1 MVSVGSKVLQSR
13 RHKVH
18 SSVEDRPMG
27 EENRSHKSARRK
39 QGMNRRAKEGDF
51 GSGGDGFG
59 KSSHGS
65 GKHAKFL
72 KGQDTK
78 IPKSPIIR
86 KQVDPMTTKYFSDI
100 ANLFESNEVE
110 LEERSVICGNALE
123 ETRGKEYELATD
135 YIISHIL
142 QSLLEGC
149 DVDHLCGF
157 LRSCSRVFPLIA
169 MDRSGS
175 HVAETALRSIA
186 THLQDEETYSAIL
199 ETLTMI
205 CKVIVENPAD
215 LMYNCYGSHV
225 LRRLLC
231 LCKGVSLD
239 SAEFQGTKSS
249 TNVAERLNLKT
260 SCPNEHA
267 QQKLGHGFPGLLK
280 DLITGMLNY
289 TADDKSVLVDQFGS
303 LVLQAFLKLLAG
315 DDEELGQ
322 MIPILLGCNKENIAE
337 GNTIETTVGHK
348 VKNHMIETSYSH
360 LLEVIL
366 EVAPE
371 YLYDDMFN
379 KIFRN
384 SLFEMSSHQCGSF
397 VVQALIS
404 KARHEEQME
413 LIWGELGT
421 KFMDLLE
428 MGRSGVVASLMAASH
443 RLHTH
448 DYKCCQA
455 IATAVCSA
463 DDPPACIVPRIL
475 FLDSYFR
482 CQDQSSWKWPA
493 GVKMHVMGSLILQA
507 VFRCRN
513 EYIQPFLASITSMEV
528 DHLMEAAKDS
538 AGAHVIE
545 AFLDSSASG
554 KHKRKLILKL
564 QGHYGELSM
573 HSSGYFT
580 LEKCFTASN
589 VSLREA
595 IVSELS
601 VVRNELSRTKHG
613 PHLLRKLDIHGYA
626 SHPDQWRSRQASKQ
640 TAYNEFRAIFGSS
653 GTKSSGDDSFPT
665 DTNTSKRASRTAD
678 IKQMRKYI
686 DSRLSSA
693 APSLLKFD
701 FKQHEKRAEH
711 HSYKGNDSKKRK
723 GPGEFS
729 SAHVASKA
737 TEKEAENERPFNSF
751 DKSDKKRRRK
761 DDPSKVSKK
770 KPKK

>member
-18 SSVEDRPMG
+18 SFVEDRPMD

-39 QGMNRRAKEGDF
+39 KGMNRRAKEGDF

-59 KSSHGS
+59 KSSHSS
-65 GKHAKFL
+65 GKYTKFL

-78 IPKSPIIR
+78 TPKSPIIR

-110 LEERSVICGNALE
+110 LEERSVICNNALE

-135 YIISHIL
+135 YIISHFL
-142 QSLLEGC
+142 QNLLEGC

-175 HVAETALRSIA
+175 HVFETALRSIA
-186 THLQDEETYSAIL
+186 MHLQDEETYSAIL

-239 SAEFQGTKSS
+239 SAEFQRTKSS

-260 SCPNEHA
+260 SRPNEHA
-267 QQKLGHGFPGLLK
+267 QQNLGPGFPGLLK
-280 DLITGMLNY
+280 DLITGMLNC
-289 TADDKSVLVDQFGS
+289 TADDKTLLVDQFGS
-303 LVLQAFLKLLAG
+303 LVLQTVLKLLAG

-322 MIPILLGCNKENIAE
+322 IIPILLGCNKENIAE
-337 GNTIETTVGHK
+337 GNVIEMTVGHE
-348 VKNHMIETSYSH
+348 VKKFVFETSYSH

-371 YLYDDMFN
+371 YLYDEMFN

-397 VVQALIS
+397 VIQALIS
-404 KARHEEQME
+404 KARHQEQME
-413 LIWGELGT
+413 LIWEELGT
-421 KFMDLLE
+421 KFKDLLE
-428 MGRSGVVASLMAASH
+428 MGRSGVIASLIAASH

-448 DYKCCQA
+448 EHKCCQA
-455 IATAVCSA
+455 TATAVCSA
-463 DDPPACIVPRIL
+463 DDSPACIVPRIL
-475 FLDSYFR
+475 FLDSYFC
-482 CQDQSSWKWPA
+482 CQDRSSWKWPA
-493 GVKMHVMGSLILQA
+493 GGKMHVMGSLILQA

-513 EYIQPFLASITSMEV
+513 EYIQPFVTSITLMEV
-528 DHLMEAAKDS
+528 DHLVEAAKDS

-589 VSLREA
+589 VSLRET
-595 IVSELS
+595 ILSELL

-613 PHLLRKLDIHGYA
+613 SHLLRKLDIHGYA
-626 SHPDQWRSRQASKQ
+626 SHPDQWRSRQVSKQ
-640 TAYNEFRAIFGSS
+640 TTYNEFHAIFGSN
-653 GTKSSGDDSFPT
+653 GAKSSGDDSFPT
-665 DTNTSKRASRTAD
+665 DTNTSKRASHTAN
-678 IKQMRKYI
+678 IKQLRKEI
-686 DSRLSSA
+686 DLRMSSA
-693 APSLLKFD
+693 ASSLVKSG
-701 FKQHEKRAEH
+701 FKQHEEIAGH

-723 GPGEFS
+723 HPGEVR
-729 SAHVASKA
+729 SAHAAGKA
-737 TEKEAENERPFNSF
+737 TENKRPFNSF
-751 DKSDKKRRRK
+751 DKSDKKRHRM
-761 DDPSKVSKK
+761 DEPSKVSKK

>member
-13 RHKVH
+13 RHKVR
-18 SSVEDRPMG
+18 SSVEDRPMD
-27 EENRSHKSARRK
+27 EENWSHKSATRK
-39 QGMNRRAKEGDF
+39 KGMNRRAKERDF

-65 GKHAKFL
+65 GKHAKFS
-72 KGQDTK
+72 KGQDAE
-78 IPKSPIIR
+78 IAKSSIIR

-110 LEERSVICGNALE
+110 LEERSIICNNALE

-135 YIISHIL
+135 YIISHFF
-142 QSLLEGC
+142 QNLLEAC

-260 SCPNEHA
+260 SRPNEHA
-267 QQKLGHGFPGLLK
+267 QLNLGHGFPGLLK
-280 DLITGMLNY
+280 DLVTGMLNC
-289 TADDKSVLVDQFGS
+289 TANDKNLLVDRFGS
-303 LVLQAFLKLLAG
+303 LVLQTVLKLLAG

-322 MIPILLGCNKENIAE
+322 IIPILLGCDKRNIAE
-337 GNTIETTVGHK
+337 GNAIDMTVGRE
-348 VKNHMIETSYSH
+348 VKNFMVDTSYSH

-366 EVAPE
+366 EVAPD
-371 YLYDDMFN
+371 YLYNEMFN
-379 KIFRN
+379 KIYRN

-404 KARHEEQME
+404 KARHQEQME
-413 LIWGELGT
+413 LIWEELGT
-421 KFMDLLE
+421 KFKDLLE
-428 MGRSGVVASLMAASH
+428 MGRSGVIASLVAASH

-448 DYKCCQA
+448 EHKCCQA
-455 IATAVCSA
+455 IASAVCSA
-463 DDPPACIVPRIL
+463 DDPPACLVPRLL
-475 FLDSYFR
+475 FFDSYFR

-513 EYIQPFLASITSMEV
+513 EYMQPFVTSITSMEV
-528 DHLMEAAKDS
+528 DHLVEAAKDS

-564 QGHYGELSM
+564 QEHYGELSM

-580 LEKCFTASN
+580 VEKCFTASN

-595 IVSELS
+595 IVCELLA
-601 VVRNELSRTKHG
+601 VRNELSRTKHG

-626 SHPDQWRSRQASKQ
+626 SHADQWRSRQVSKQ
-640 TAYNEFRAIFGSS
+640 TTYDEFRAIFGSS
-653 GTKSSGDDSFPT
+653 GTKSSGNDSFPT
-665 DTNTSKRASRTAD
+665 DTNTSKRASQTAN
-678 IKQMRKYI
+678 IKQIRKEI
-686 DSRLSSA
+686 DDRLSSA
-693 APSLLKFD
+693 VPSLVKSDLR
-701 FKQHEKRAEH
+701 QREERAEH
-711 HSYKGNDSKKRK
+711 HSYKGNDRKKRK

-737 TEKEAENERPFNSF
+737 TEKEAKNKRPFDSF
-751 DKSDKKRRRK
+751 DKSDKKRRRQ

-770 KPKK
+770 KSKK

>member
-39 QGMNRRAKEGDF
+39 KGMNRRAKERDF

-59 KSSHGS
+59 KSLHGS

-78 IPKSPIIR
+78 ISKSPIIR

-100 ANLFESNEVE
+100 ANLFESNGVE
-110 LEERSVICGNALE
+110 LEDRSVICGNALE
-123 ETRGKEYELATD
+123 ETRDKEYELATD

-149 DVDHLCGF
+149 DVDHVCGF
-157 LRSCSRVFPLIA
+157 LQSCSRDFPHIA

-239 SAEFQGTKSS
+239 SAEFQGTKSLA
-249 TNVAERLNLKT
+249 NVVERLNLKT
-260 SCPNEHA
+260 SRPDEHA
-267 QQKLGHGFPGLLK
+267 QQNLGHGFPSLFK
-280 DLITGMLNY
+280 DLITGILNC
-289 TADDKSVLVDQFGS
+289 TADDKTLLVDQFGS
-303 LVLQAFLKLLAG
+303 LVLQTVLKLLAG

-322 MIPILLGCNKENIAE
+322 IIPILLGCNKENIAE
-337 GNTIETTVGHK
+337 GNTIEMTVGHE
-348 VKNHMIETSYSH
+348 VKNLMIETSYSH

-371 YLYDDMFN
+371 YLYTDMFN

-404 KARHEEQME
+404 KARHQEQMV
-413 LIWGELGT
+413 LIWEELGR
-421 KFMDLLE
+421 KFKDLLE
-428 MGRSGVVASLMAASH
+428 MGRSGVIASLIAASH

-448 DYKCCQA
+448 EHKCCQA

-475 FLDSYFR
+475 FLDNYFC

-513 EYIQPFLASITSMEV
+513 EYIQPFVASITSMEV
-528 DHLMEAAKDS
+528 DHLIEAAKDS

-573 HSSGYFT
+573 HSSGSFT
-580 LEKCFTASN
+580 LEKCVTAGN
-589 VSLREA
+589 VSLREV
-595 IVSELS
+595 IVSELL
-601 VVRNELSRTKHG
+601 VVRNELSRTRHG

-626 SHPDQWRSRQASKQ
+626 YDPDQWRSRQASKQ
-640 TAYNEFRAIFGSS
+640 TAYNEFHAIFGSS

-665 DTNTSKRASRTAD
+665 DTNTPKPAFAN
-678 IKQMRKYI
+678 IKQMRKEI
-686 DSRLSSA
+686 DYHLSSA
-693 APSLLKFD
+693 APSLVRSD
-701 FKQHEKRAEH
+701 FEQHEGRAER
-711 HSYKGNDSKKRK
+711 HSYKGNDLKKRK
-723 GPGEFS
+723 GPSEFRS
-729 SAHVASKA
+729 THLPSEA
-737 TEKEAENERPFNSF
+737 TEKEAKNKRSFNSF
-751 DKSDKKRRRK
+751 DKSDKKRRRM